1 MLNRHLQTEKLI
13 QSSSA
18 VAGELTKIVSKY
30 RYNGSLV
37 YGNTDWTKRFRP
49 ANIWA
54 ICDMKRCGLVWNYID
69 HSFTYRDRCKRAPE
83 CFAAVNVDAQS
94 WHSPVES
101 VECTQHRVRRR
112 YRRTFF
118 RLTLR
123 FFDDVVNNYFFDS
136 DFKFFDDVSEFSVTN
151 FYVVFIFSSKFMLTF
166 LQWTRAIVKTS
177 IVLLSLFCR
186 NTPLILQF
194 YRAMLCMRGTS
205 YWPVSVGVCLTQ
217 VGVLQ
222 KQLNTGSPKE
232 NHTIAPGI

>member
-54 ICDMKRCGLVWNYID
+54 ICDMKRCGLVWNYFD
-69 HSFTYRDRCKRAPE
+69 HSFTYWDRCKRAPE

-101 VECTQHRVRRR
+101 VECREHRVSRQ

-123 FFDDVVNNYFFDS
+123 FFDDVVNYFLDS
-136 DFKFFDDVSEFSVTN
+136 DFKFFDDAWYHKDSSFLMPKISANSTGVTP
-151 FYVVFIFSSKFMLTF
+151 YGGAKCRWGGSKSATF
-166 LQWTRAIVKTS
+166 DK
-177 IVLLSLFCR
+177 
-186 NTPLILQF
+186 
-194 YRAMLCMRGTS
+194 
-205 YWPVSVGVCLTQ
+205 
-217 VGVLQ
+217 
-222 KQLNTGSPKE
+222 
-232 NHTIAPGI
+232 